1 MEHDSETSE
10 PQMFNSFAD
19 ALWWGIVSLTTVG
32 YGDKYPE
39 TWVGKLLTAIFFTLG
54 ITFFALPAGILG
66 TGFALKVDEQQRL
79 KHCKKKVIPA
89 ANLIKALWMY
99 HSYNKLWFSILHVFL

>member
-1 MEHDSETSE
+1 MRLLNPQSYLIYQIEHNSDSSE
-10 PQMFNSFAD
+10 HQMFTSFAD

-39 TWVGKLLTAIFFTLG
+39 TWVGKLLTAVFFTLG

-66 TGFALKVDEQQRL
+66 TGFALKVM
-79 KHCKKKVIPA
+79 I
-89 ANLIKALWMY
+89 ANLNNFIWLQKIRIIVKM
-99 HSYNKLWFSILHVFL
+99 ILFYE

>member
-1 MEHDSETSE
+1 MKLLNPQSYLIYQIEHDSESSE
-10 PQMFNSFAD
+10 PQMFTSFAD

-39 TWVGKLLTAIFFTLG
+39 TWIGKLLTAVFFTLG

-66 TGFALKVDEQQRL
+66 TGFALKVM
-79 KHCKKKVIPA
+79 I
-89 ANLIKALWMY
+89 ANL
-99 HSYNKLWFSILHVFL
+99 YNLI